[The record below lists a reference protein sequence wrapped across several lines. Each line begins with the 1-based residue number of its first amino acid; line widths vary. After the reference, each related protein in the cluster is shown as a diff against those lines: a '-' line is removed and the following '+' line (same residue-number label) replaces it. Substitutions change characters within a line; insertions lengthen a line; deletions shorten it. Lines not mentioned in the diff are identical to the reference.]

1 MKRSRKRKATRPGP
15 GRTRSRPTPE
25 AGREPEASFRN
36 PTLSRSAAPLLG
48 SVLAVVAGLTLF
60 FVWNEDLWWYLASG
74 RFILDHWG
82 FPDSDPFLYTSN
94 ASTRFPSHSWLWS
107 VTLELIRAVLGI
119 PGMVFFGSL
128 VVMST
133 VALIFCSA
141 RVDRWGLANSTFCAL
156 VIASAAERLSLKSE
170 LASWLLLVIFFYLLE
185 RTERWTWKELALLA
199 GLQWLWANLHAGYP
213 LGIAIGVAYV
223 AGVWVPR
230 LLLRRGIADGP
241 PPIPLW
247 APLLL
252 AVAPLITPQLGE
264 RFRLL
269 EASSDITVSGL
280 SGGGGLS
287 VSLNE
292 LQGTFAVSDPI
303 YSRFYLLGLGLGL
316 LCLALA
322 PRSRL
327 RLARLFFVL
336 GMAILAYTAIR
347 HVTGLMIAVALVSLR
362 SLGERQEMS
371 SSRMSSLSPGSTWGR
386 VYAVLAVAMGGALWL
401 ATFGLWAT
409 AESLEA
415 GQSSDRAFTLSPLST
430 SPGAADYV
438 LEQNLPG
445 PIFNDMILGG
455 YLTYRL
461 YPEHQLFA
469 DNRVLAPR
477 IQNEYVKIS
486 TSEKIWRRAEAE
498 YGFRTVILSH
508 LGVPADTALR
518 SILAR
523 DPKWRQVYI
532 DPLSVV
538 FVKLPF
544 ATKAREQLDDDGR
557 APYLVSEGSWQ
568 LPRRLSRLFFRT
580 DIDQLLHQYFAVLGR
595 LQQTVPL
602 VDLASTAV
610 EERPGDAVLYR
621 HRGSALMMNRRIGEG
636 IEDLEKALELDP
648 SHPTNHFTMALALR
662 DSGRWADALTAIDRA
677 LALDPGNPRYVDTKR
692 SLERVTG
699 GRGGARR

>member
-1 MKRSRKRKATRPGP
+1 MKRSRKRKASRPGP
-15 GRTRSRPTPE
+15 GRLGSRSASEKPPE
-25 AGREPEASFRN
+25 LGVSFRN
-36 PTLSRSAAPLLG
+36 PTLSRSALPLLG
-48 SVLAVVAGLTLF
+48 SVLSVVAGLTLF

-74 RFILDHWG
+74 RFVVESWG
-82 FPDSDPFLYTSN
+82 FPDSDPFLYTAN

-119 PGMVFFGSL
+119 PGMVVFGGL
-128 VVMST
+128 VAMGT
-133 VALIFCSA
+133 IALIFCSA
-141 RVDRWGLANSTFCAL
+141 RVDRWGLANSAFCAL
-156 VIASAAERLSLKSE
+156 VVASAAERLSLKSE

-185 RTERWTWKELALLA
+185 RTERWTWKEVALLA
-199 GLQWLWANLHAGYP
+199 ALEWLWANLHAGYP
-213 LGIAIGVAYV
+213 LGIAVVVAYV
-223 AGVWVPR
+223 AGAWVPR
-230 LLLRRGIADGP
+230 LLLRRKWEGP

-247 APLLL
+247 TPVVL
-252 AVAPLITPQLGE
+252 AVAPLITPQLRE

-292 LQGTFAVSDPI
+292 LQGTFAVSDPT

-322 PRSRL
+322 PRSRY
-327 RLARLFFVL
+327 RLARLFFVI

-362 SLGERQEMS
+362 SLGERQAMV
-371 SSRMSSLSPGSTWGR
+371 SRSQETAAGWNR
-386 VYAVLAVAMGGALWL
+386 VYPSLAVAWGLVLGL
-401 ATFGLWAT
+401 ATLGLWTNAR
-409 AESLEA
+409 ALEA
-415 GQSSDRAFTLSPLST
+415 GQSSGQPFTLSPLST
-430 SPGAADYV
+430 CPGAADYV

-461 YPEHQLFA
+461 FPEHQLFA

-477 IQNEYVKIS
+477 IQNEYMKIS
-486 TSEKIWRRAEAE
+486 TSEKIWRRAEQE

-532 DPLSVV
+532 DPLAVV
-538 FVKLPF
+538 FVKLPS
-544 ATKAREQLDDDGR
+544 AARKLERPDDDGQ
-557 APYLVSEGSWQ
+557 APYVVAERSWQ

-580 DIDQLLHQYFAVLGR
+580 DVDQLLHQYFAVLGR
-595 LQQTVPL
+595 LQQTAPL
-602 VDLASTAV
+602 IDLASTAV
-610 EERPGDAVLYR
+610 AQRPEDSVLYR
-621 HRGSALMMNRRIGEG
+621 HRGSALMMNRRFDEG
-636 IEDLEKALELDP
+636 IDDLETAIALDP
-648 SHPTNHFTMALALR
+648 SHPTNHFTIALAFR
-662 DSGRWADALTAIDRA
+662 DSGRLAEAVAALDRA
-677 LALDPGNPRYVDTKR
+677 LDLDPGNPRYIDMKR
-692 SLERVTG
+692 RLERVTA
-699 GRGGARR
+699 GRGAARR